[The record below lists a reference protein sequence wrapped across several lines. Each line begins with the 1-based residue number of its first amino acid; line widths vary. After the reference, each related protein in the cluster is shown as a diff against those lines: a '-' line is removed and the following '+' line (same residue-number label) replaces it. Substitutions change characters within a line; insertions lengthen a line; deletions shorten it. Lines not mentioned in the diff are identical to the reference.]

1 MREHKDCL
9 TNELLQKRFKSQFD
23 LVLYAI
29 KIAESRIKSGHD
41 DPYHNL
47 DTENLATE
55 ILDEIADG
63 RDVFENI
70 IQSADDDEEEEEE
83 EVQPVVKAKGKKKV
97 KV

>member
-1 MREHKDCL
+1 MEHRECL

-29 KIAESRIKSGHD
+29 KIAENRVKSGHD
-41 DPYHNL
+41 DLHDL

-55 ILDEIADG
+55 ILDEIAEG
-63 RDVFENI
+63 RDTFENI
-70 IQSADDDEEEEEE
+70 IQAADDDEEEDEE